1 MLTRQSE
8 TILENVCVLIDD
20 EGQETELF
28 CAEFPVIS
36 SEFYKASQQGI
47 MCEKALL
54 INSDEYDYEET
65 CVYED
70 VQYKIFR
77 TFNRV
82 DGYTELYLNQ
92 NVGV

>member
-8 TILENVCVLIDD
+8 TILENICVLIDD

-28 CAEFPVIS
+28 CAEFPVVS
-36 SEFYKASQQGI
+36 AEFYKASQQGI

-70 VQYKIFR
+70 VRYSIFR
-77 TFNRV
+77 TFPRV